1 MKFEKRTAGAEITP
15 DETPAVQ
22 EPAQESPQ
30 EHYKP
35 NGKPVILY
43 IMILFIAAFLLM
55 ALSLIMHQRTTAE
68 GIGELQ
74 HSFSAMQDMQAH
86 QEKVIELQ
94 DELNLAKDDIIRL
107 EQEVEELTTASKE
120 ETDALE
126 DEKDA
131 LIHLYRLQNA
141 WLKEDLE
148 LCRTTLQ
155 TMETLGL
162 ADLLPTAREY
172 SLPSPAETYQSI
184 KAELEMKLAEEASE

>member
-22 EPAQESPQ
+22 EPAQEPPQ
-30 EHYKP
+30 EHHKP

-74 HSFSAMQDMQAH
+74 HSFSAMQDMQTH

-94 DELNLAKDDIIRL
+94 DELSLAKDDIIRL
-107 EQEVEELTTASKE
+107 EQELEDQKDTAKAE
-120 ETDALE
+120 ADTLE

-131 LIHLYRLQNA
+131 LVYLYRLQNA

-162 ADLLPTAREY
+162 AELLPAVGEY
-172 SLPSPAETYQSI
+172 SLPSPAETYQAI
-184 KAELEMKLAEEASE
+184 QAEVAAKLAETAE